1 MAQLW
6 ENYPASAI
14 LEGTRVVLSGWTG
27 FVVAFLGG
35 IVIGFTGHEWRMAG
49 APRGFLSLYLFL
61 EFPYELL
68 VHLWAASGVVTA
80 LAGAALITGFR
91 VTERFKAECLFGLC
105 LIAGLYV
112 FQAVARGHR
121 IQSDDWMRF
130 ACIAGALIVLFLVAR
145 MPSGSTADNQTG

>member
-14 LEGTRVVLSGWTG
+14 LRGVRVALSGWTG
-27 FVVAFLGG
+27 LVLSFLGG
-35 IVIGFTGHEWRMAG
+35 TVIGFAGHDADE
-49 APRGFLSLYLFL
+49 LSFGGTVSMLYLL
-61 EFPYELL
+61 IVFPFELFA
-68 VHLWAASGVVTA
+68 HLRDASGDVTA
-80 LAGAALITGFR
+80 LVGAALITGFR

>member
-14 LEGTRVVLSGWTG
+14 LEGTRVVLSGWIG

-35 IVIGFTGHEWRMAG
+35 IGIGFTGHEWRIAG
-49 APRGFLSLYLFL
+49 APRGVLSIYLFG
-61 EFPYELL
+61 EFPFEL
-68 VHLWAASGVVTA
+68 VAHLWATSGVVTA

-105 LIAGLYV
+105 LITGLYV
-112 FQAVARGHR
+112 FQAVAWRNR
-121 IQSDDWMRF
+121 IRSDDWRRF

-145 MPSGSTADNQTG
+145 MSSGSTADHQTG